1 MKEIVFCLACIVSIV
16 LYMYCICIVSWY
28 CILCG
33 LSSPSNRCM
42 QQFYDQGVEVF
53 KFVFALFCLFDV
65 AAFKA
70 ENHNFGLG
78 LFLNT
83 YFHRL
88 SVPWLY
94 QKYLMLKT
102 LTEQFDKFSVEYVQQ
117 SCSYFPYLATEAYM
131 NRVPN
136 LKVHYVQMY
145 FRITHKFRAYR
156 YQQL

>member
-1 MKEIVFCLACIVSIV
+1 
-16 LYMYCICIVSWY
+16 MYCIYCIVYVLYLGIVSYVDCPHHQTDVCNCFMIRVWK
-28 CILCG
+28 
-33 LSSPSNRCM
+33 S
-42 QQFYDQGVEVF
+42 
-53 KFVFALFCLFDV
+53 FCLFDV

-102 LTEQFDKFSVEYVQQ
+102 LTEQFDKFSVEYVQ
-117 SCSYFPYLATEAYM
+117 
-131 NRVPN
+131 
-136 LKVHYVQMY
+136 
-145 FRITHKFRAYR
+145 
-156 YQQL
+156 